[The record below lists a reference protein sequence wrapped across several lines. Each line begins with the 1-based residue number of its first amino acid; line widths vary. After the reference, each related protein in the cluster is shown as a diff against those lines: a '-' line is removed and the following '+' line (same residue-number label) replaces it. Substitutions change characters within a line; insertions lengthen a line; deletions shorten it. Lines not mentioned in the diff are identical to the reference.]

1 MLPKKNQKKSQQ
13 TSKANSKAP
22 SKINTPQIPG
32 TPLEAIPAKPL
43 GAAVVGINFGQSASS
58 IALINK
64 DGPQTVLQTMMVSN
78 RYPVLSRSLGVKHS
92 VAIDLKASKQGGW
105 IPKLTGAIFKS
116 IHGKALFNSAPIID
130 KDGKPAYLIKPDAGE
145 ESNNARAKQILTV
158 TDIATKY
165 LSTLLVSRGVAKN
178 CDSSSCTCCKVK

>member
-1 MLPKKNQKKSQQ
+1 MPPKENQKKSQQ

-64 DGPQTVLQTMMVSN
+64 DRPQTVLQTMMVSN
-78 RYPVLSRSLGVKHS
+78 RYPVLSRSLGVKQS
-92 VAIDLKASKQGGW
+92 VGFYYSVVGFQNLQRQLYDQ
-105 IPKLTGAIFKS
+105 FKS

-165 LSTLLVSRGVAKN
+165 LSTLLVSCGVAKN

>member
-78 RYPVLSRSLGVKHS
+78 RYPVLSRSLGVKQY
-92 VAIDLKASKQGGW
+92 DQ
-105 IPKLTGAIFKS
+105 FKS

>member
-1 MLPKKNQKKSQQ
+1 MPPKENQKKSQQ

-92 VAIDLKASKQGGW
+92 VAIDLKPSKQGGW
-105 IPKLTGAIFKS
+105 IPKLTGQLYDQFKS

-165 LSTLLVSRGVAKN
+165 LSTLLVSLW
-178 CDSSSCTCCKVK
+178 CSQEL

>member
-1 MLPKKNQKKSQQ
+1 MPPKENQKKSQQ

-64 DGPQTVLQTMMVSN
+64 TTDCIANDDGKQQIPSVISVSGSET
-78 RYPVLSRSLGVKHS
+78 RQLY
-92 VAIDLKASKQGGW
+92 DQ
-105 IPKLTGAIFKS
+105 FKS

-165 LSTLLVSRGVAKN
+165 LSTLLVSCGVAKN

>member
-1 MLPKKNQKKSQQ
+1 MLPKENQKKSQQ

-78 RYPVLSRSLGVKHS
+78 RYPVLSRSLGVKQ
-92 VAIDLKASKQGGW
+92 VVGFQNLQGQ
-105 IPKLTGAIFKS
+105 LYDQFKS

-165 LSTLLVSRGVAKN
+165 LSTLLVSCGVAKN

>member
-1 MLPKKNQKKSQQ
+1 MPPKENQKKSQQ

-64 DGPQTVLQTMMVSN
+64 DGPQTVLQTMMYVGN
-78 RYPVLSRSLGVKHS
+78 PARY
-92 VAIDLKASKQGGW
+92 DQ
-105 IPKLTGAIFKS
+105 FKS

-165 LSTLLVSRGVAKN
+165 LSTLLVSCGVAKN